1 MKILVITQ
9 YFWPENF
16 SVNNLVY
23 ELNKKY
29 KVEVLT
35 TYPSYPHKKFFN
47 KKKNNFNDIKI
58 NRVSS
63 FPRKDNKLSII
74 INHLSFFFFINV

>member
-35 TYPSYPHKKFFN
+35 TYPSYPHQKFFN
-47 KKKNNFNDIKI
+47 KKKII
-58 NRVSS
+58 LTIL
-63 FPRKDNKLSII
+63 KLIEFQAFLEKI
-74 INHLSFFFFINV
+74 INCQL